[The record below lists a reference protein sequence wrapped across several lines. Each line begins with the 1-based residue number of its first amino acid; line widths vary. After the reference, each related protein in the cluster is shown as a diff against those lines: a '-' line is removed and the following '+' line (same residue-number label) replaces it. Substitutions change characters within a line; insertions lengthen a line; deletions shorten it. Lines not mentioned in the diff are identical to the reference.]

1 MADIMR
7 VSEDYD
13 DSEYDLNFILQEFQY
28 GKKVS
33 KALNNSKVQAKHPNS
48 SVGKSN

>member
-28 GKKVS
+28 GKDV
-33 KALNNSKVQAKHPNS
+33 LQTTTNNLQ
-48 SVGKSN
+48 